1 MEQKST
7 KISHSSEEIGQ
18 QMSEET
24 KTRLKEITISL
35 MISTVIL
42 NVGVILFH
50 LDFLLASLLGSL
62 LVGINF
68 YWTQSMLRRILL
80 TNSVQTKVIALYA
93 LKFGVSVVVVY
104 MAIAIFKLSGIGIV
118 IGVSNIALTS
128 FIYPLYRFV
137 FQSPSLR

>member
-1 MEQKST
+1 MEQKNT
-7 KISHSSEEIGQ
+7 NISHSSKETGQ
-18 QMSEET
+18 QMSQET

-35 MISTVIL
+35 MVATVIL
-42 NVGVILFH
+42 NVGVTVFH

-62 LVGINF
+62 LVAINF
-68 YWTQSMLRRILL
+68 YWTQSMLRKILL
-80 TNSVQTKVIALYA
+80 TNSVHTKVIVLYA

-104 MAIAIFKLSGIGIV
+104 MAIVMFKLSGIGIV

-128 FIYPLYRFV
+128 VIYPLYRFV